1 MLCNK
6 GQEIISQRQGAKRK
20 QQEQADKMVEK
31 SAKRFKEAEVYDT
44 VLVPIP
50 DVDRGRCEYPNLK
63 AIVLEAH
70 PSGHLWKLGCKSGV
84 LDQWYSRNQFQP
96 TLEKFMRVEDVP
108 LETEVS
114 LRTAARQESI
124 GGGQGVFKCNCTG
137 NCITKRCKCYKAG
150 LKCNSRC
157 HNQRSCTNKE

>member
-1 MLCNK
+1 
-6 GQEIISQRQGAKRK
+6 
-20 QQEQADKMVEK
+20 MV
-31 SAKRFKEAEVYDT
+31 
-44 VLVPIP
+44 
-50 DVDRGRCEYPNLK
+50 
-63 AIVLEAH
+63 
-70 PSGHLWKLGCKSGV
+70 
-84 LDQWYSRNQFQP
+84 QP
-96 TLEKFMRVEDVP
+96 EPVMWVEDVP